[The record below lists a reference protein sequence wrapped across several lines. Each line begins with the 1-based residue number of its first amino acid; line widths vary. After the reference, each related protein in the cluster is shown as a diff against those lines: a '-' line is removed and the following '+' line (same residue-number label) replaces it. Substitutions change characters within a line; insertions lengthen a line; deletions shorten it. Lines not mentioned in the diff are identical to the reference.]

1 MVKFIIPI
9 EPKPQKRPRFSRWS
23 GAYEDGDMMAW
34 RKQVTDYVKNNY
46 EGPYFDDG
54 LKVDV
59 TFYLKAPELVSKKPS
74 ERARDKTKQKYQD
87 YINEHLY
94 VPKKPDLDNLE
105 KAVYDSIS
113 KSEVVWTDD
122 NIIVEHTTRK
132 LYSPNPRIEVKI
144 NEL

>member
-1 MVKFIIPI
+1 MVKFTIPI

-23 GAYEDGDMMAW
+23 GAYEDKDMMAW

-87 YINEHLY
+87 YI
-94 VPKKPDLDNLE
+94 
-105 KAVYDSIS
+105 
-113 KSEVVWTDD
+113 
-122 NIIVEHTTRK
+122 
-132 LYSPNPRIEVKI
+132 
-144 NEL
+144 